1 MIHYEWGF
9 ADLLPYWPDLLAGAW
24 LTLKLSA
31 WATVFGF
38 ILGCSCAVA
47 RHSGPRWLQMVVGVY
62 VEVIRNTPL
71 LVQVF
76 LVYFGI
82 ASLGIRVNANMAA
95 VLALVVNVGAYT
107 CEIVRAGIESV
118 QRAQIEAGEC
128 LGLSPLQVYRYIVL
142 APAIERVYPALTG
155 QYVMLML
162 ASSITSQ
169 ISAEELTAVTNRVQ
183 SDTFRAFEAYIV
195 AWVVYLLLSFL
206 VRLVFWSFGQF
217 AFPRRR
223 RLGTSL

>member
-1 MIHYEWGF
+1 MNYTFGF
-9 ADLLPYWPDLLAGAW
+9 ADLLPYWPQFLEGAW

-38 ILGCSCAVA
+38 VLGTLCAIGRVD
-47 RHSGPRWLQMVVGVY
+47 GPRWVQTLVGAY
-62 VEVIRNTPL
+62 VEAIRNTPM

-82 ASLGIRVNANMAA
+82 ASLGWRVEANTAA
-95 VLALVVNVGAYT
+95 VLAMVVNVGAYT

-118 QRAQIEAGEC
+118 NASQREAGEC
-128 LGLSPLQVYRYIVL
+128 LGLDWLQVYRHVVL
-142 APAIERVYPALTG
+142 SPAIERVYPALTG

-169 ISAEELTAVTNRVQ
+169 ISAEELTAMTNSVQ
-183 SDTFRAFEAYIV
+183 SDTFRSFEAYAVAGALYLVLSLIV
-195 AWVVYLLLSFL
+195 RAAFWGVGMA
-206 VRLVFWSFGQF
+206 VF
-217 AFPRRR
+217 ARRR
-223 RLGTSL
+223 RLGTPL